1 MNWKLPFDIP
11 LITPTLGLPLEFFS
25 ILGII
30 VFVVHICFIY
40 MLIGASTASVIY
52 NIMGVFKKDS
62 NYDKFAYRMTNYTTV
77 SENMGALWGVAPL
90 LVISVL
96 FTMEILLRSYFLMLI
111 NFLGMLCKIIKV
123 FI

>member
-62 NYDKFAYRMTNYTTV
+62 
-77 SENMGALWGVAPL
+77 SEARVKYLNL
-90 LVISVL
+90 LQKQRL
-96 FTMEILLRSYFLMLI
+96 EETGFKADYIL
-111 NFLGMLCKIIKV
+111 
-123 FI
+123 